1 MHERNTPVDRA
12 SEPDSLKK
20 TLRSYAKLL
29 PFVGIG
35 LVIVAIAILAVL
47 FKQRGAHVE
56 LTGAVQKVRTIAPE
70 PNSTVAIIDF
80 RAHNPAS
87 YRFYVNNV
95 RIFATAP
102 KGEEV
107 EGQVVSDVD
116 TQQLFQYYPTLGQ
129 RYNPTLGL
137 RAVIAPGE
145 TVDRMVAV
153 RFEMPES
160 MFQERRQIRM
170 IIDEIDAAE
179 DSVILERPGK

>member
-1 MHERNTPVDRA
+1 MHEGNTPADRA

-35 LVIVAIAILAVL
+35 LVIVAIAVAAIL

-56 LTGAVQKVRTIAPE
+56 LTGSVQKVRTIAPE
-70 PNSTVAIIDF
+70 PNSTVALIDF
-80 RAHNPAS
+80 RAHNPAN

-95 RIFATAP
+95 KVFVTAP
-102 KGEEV
+102 KGEEI

-137 RAVIAPGE
+137 RAVIGPGG

-153 RFEMPES
+153 RVEMPES
-160 MFQERRQIRM
+160 LFHERRQIR
-170 IIDEIDAAE
+170 IVIDELDAAE
-179 DSVILERPGK
+179 DSVILERGGK